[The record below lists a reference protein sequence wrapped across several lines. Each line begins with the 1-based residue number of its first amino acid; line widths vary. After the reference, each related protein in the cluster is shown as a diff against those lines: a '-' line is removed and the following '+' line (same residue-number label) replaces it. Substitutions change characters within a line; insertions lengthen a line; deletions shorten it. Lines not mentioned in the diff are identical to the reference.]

1 MYLENATDSLLQAW
15 LYDEHVSFPCNVV
28 LLLLTDEGDARTK
41 RLHNVTEL
49 SFSRSEMLLECYAG
63 DKLLASQPVS
73 ALDLEYYPD
82 TYPDDTS
89 MTNVIEIR
97 TF

>member
-1 MYLENATDSLLQAW
+1 MYLDNATDSILQAW
-15 LYDEHVSFPCNVV
+15 LYGERVSFPCTVV
-28 LLLLTDEGDARTK
+28 LLLLTDEGDARAK
-41 RLHNVTEL
+41 VLHRVTEL

-63 DKLLASQPVS
+63 DKLLVSQPVS
-73 ALDLEYYPD
+73 ALDPEYYPD